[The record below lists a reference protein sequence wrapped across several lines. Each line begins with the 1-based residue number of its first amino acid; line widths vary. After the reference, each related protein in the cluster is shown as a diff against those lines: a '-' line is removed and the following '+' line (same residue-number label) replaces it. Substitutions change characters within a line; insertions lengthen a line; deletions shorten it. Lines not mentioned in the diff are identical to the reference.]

1 MTAGWLRIIEA
12 IFPETSFINAVR
24 PHAVCGEVSGAYEKT
39 TACIQRVWA
48 EVLPRRSF
56 AGNFNLEYVVAG
68 GVDDRPG
75 RHNNYFVYYH
85 WHTGGWGGKYGAD
98 GRDCG
103 AAIFGLGI
111 LSAAFLISTGAE
123 AAQHDIPAALSVA
136 VVAFIA
142 VLPEYAVDL
151 LLAWEAGK
159 GIPGKDELA
168 LANMTGANRLLLGVG
183 WAMVI
188 FLFAWKAG
196 GPRQLATTAMRSAW
210 RFLQR
215 RPADPAEPLLSLPG
229 GIGLDIGILA
239 VATLYSFIIV
249 AKGRVAIEDTIVL
262 GLLFFWYVL
271 RLTRSPIEEPELEGP
286 AATIGNLPTATRRVV
301 VISLIAYSALV
312 IAISAEPFVHG
323 LEQIGRDVGIG
334 EFFVIQWIA
343 PLASES
349 PEFFAALYLVWR
361 GSAGLG
367 VNMLISSKVNQ
378 WTLLIGSLPLAY
390 IAAGGAVSGLISSDI
405 QRAEVFITA
414 AQSAFGV
421 MLIIDRRL
429 TARAGFALLGLFLAQ
444 LIMQFFFQDNNTPRI
459 VFGVIYLTLA
469 ALMMSQYWRSIV
481 PTLREAFRSPASA
494 AMHHAHGDDAAT
506 APRSESRND

>member
-1 MTAGWLRIIEA
+1 MRLRSSWTLILA
-12 IFPETSFINAVR
+12 AASLGLPALIFRFGGFDPGTQL
-24 PHAVCGEVSGAYEKT
+24 EV
-39 TACIQRVWA
+39 
-48 EVLPRRSF
+48 
-56 AGNFNLEYVVAG
+56 
-68 GVDDRPG
+68 
-75 RHNNYFVYYH
+75 
-85 WHTGGWGGKYGAD
+85 
-98 GRDCG
+98 
-103 AAIFGLGI
+103 AIFGLGI

-136 VVAFIA
+136 VIAFIA

-183 WAMVI
+183 WATVI

-196 GPRQLATTAMRSAW
+196 GPRRMVTTAARSTW
-210 RFLQR
+210 RSLFR
-215 RPADPAEPLLSLPG
+215 RPPDPQEPLLNLPG

-239 VATLYSFIIV
+239 IATLYSFIIV
-249 AKGRVAIEDTIVL
+249 AKGRIAIEDTIIL
-262 GLLFFWYVL
+262 GLLFLWYVI
-271 RLTRSPIEEPELEGP
+271 RLTRSPVEEPELEGP
-286 AATIGNLPTATRRVV
+286 AATIGELPTVRRRAVV
-301 VISLIAYSALV
+301 LFLIAYSALV
-312 IAISAEPFVHG
+312 IGLSAEPFVHG
-323 LEQIGRDVGIG
+323 LEQVGRDIGIG

-349 PEFFAALYLVWR
+349 PEFLAALYLVWR

-378 WTLLIGSLPLAY
+378 WTLLIGSIPVAY
-390 IAAGGAVSGLISSDI
+390 MAAGGSISGLISSDL
-405 QRAEVFITA
+405 QQAEVFITA

-444 LIMQFFFQDNNTPRI
+444 LLTQFFFQENNTPRI
-459 VFGVIYLTLA
+459 IFGVVYLALT
-469 ALMMSQYWRSIV
+469 ALMVTQHWRIIPPV
-481 PTLREAFRSPASA
+481 LREAFRFREESAGEPQAAGASTA
-494 AMHHAHGDDAAT
+494 DDH
-506 APRSESRND
+506 RN

>member
-1 MTAGWLRIIEA
+1 MI
-12 IFPETSFINAVR
+12 V
-24 PHAVCGEVSGAYEKT
+24 
-39 TACIQRVWA
+39 
-48 EVLPRRSF
+48 
-56 AGNFNLEYVVAG
+56 
-68 GVDDRPG
+68 
-75 RHNNYFVYYH
+75 
-85 WHTGGWGGKYGAD
+85 
-98 GRDCG
+98 
-103 AAIFGLGI
+103 FGIGI

-136 VVAFIA
+136 LVAFIA

-188 FLFAWKAG
+188 VLFAWKSD
-196 GPRQLATTAMRSAW
+196 GPRHLLASAARNSW
-210 RFLQR
+210 RFLRR
-215 RPADPAEPLLSLPG
+215 RPDDPSEPLLTLPG

-249 AKGRVAIEDTIVL
+249 AKGRVAIEDTIIL
-262 GLLFFWYVL
+262 GLLFLWYVI
-271 RLTRSPIEEPELEGP
+271 RLTRSPVEEPELEGP
-286 AATIGNLPTATRRVV
+286 AATIGNLPVARRRVV
-301 VISLIAYSALV
+301 VVFLIAYSAAV
-312 IAISAEPFVHG
+312 IAMSAEPFVHG
-323 LEQIGRDVGIG
+323 LEQVGRDVGIG

-349 PEFFAALYLVWR
+349 PEFLAALYLVWR

-378 WTLLIGSLPLAY
+378 WTLLIGSVPIAY
-390 IAAGGAVSGLISSDI
+390 IAAGGALSGIASSDI

-429 TARAGFALLGLFLAQ
+429 TARAGLALLSIFLAQ
-444 LIMQFFFQDNNTPRI
+444 LLTQFFLQDDNTPRI
-459 VFGVIYLTLA
+459 VFGLIYLVLT
-469 ALMMSQYWRSIV
+469 ALMMTRYWPSII
-481 PTLREAFRSPASA
+481 PTLGEAFRSPSA
-494 AMHHAHGDDAAT
+494 AAERQHSSNEG
-506 APRSESRND
+506 

>member
-1 MTAGWLRIIEA
+1 MHLRSSW
-12 IFPETSFINAVR
+12 TLLV
-24 PHAVCGEVSGAYEKT
+24 GAALIGLPALIARLGGIHMGTE
-39 TACIQRVWA
+39 A
-48 EVLPRRSF
+48 EVAVF
-56 AGNFNLEYVVAG
+56 
-68 GVDDRPG
+68 GV
-75 RHNNYFVYYH
+75 
-85 WHTGGWGGKYGAD
+85 
-98 GRDCG
+98 
-103 AAIFGLGI
+103 GI

-188 FLFAWKAG
+188 FLFAWKAN
-196 GPRQLATTAMRSAW
+196 GPRHLVVTALRSSW
-210 RFLQR
+210 RFLSRQ
-215 RPADPAEPLLSLPG
+215 PEDPDEPLLTLPG

-239 VATLYSFIIV
+239 VATLYSFVIV
-249 AKGRVAIEDTIVL
+249 VKGRIAIEDTILL
-262 GLLFFWYVL
+262 GLLFLWYVI
-271 RLTRSPIEEPELEGP
+271 RLTRSPVEEPELEGP
-286 AATIGNLPTATRRVV
+286 AAAIGRLPAAQRRLVV
-301 VISLIAYSALV
+301 VLVIGYSALV
-312 IAISAEPFVHG
+312 IAMSAEPFVHG
-323 LEQIGRDVGIG
+323 LEAIGRDIGIG

-349 PEFFAALYLVWR
+349 PEFLAALYLVWR

-378 WTLLIGSLPLAY
+378 WTLLIASVPIAY
-390 IAAGGAVSGLISSDI
+390 IAAGGAISGIGSSDV

-421 MLIIDRRL
+421 MLIIDKRL
-429 TARAGFALLGLFLAQ
+429 TARAGFALLGIFLAQ
-444 LIMQFFFQDNNTPRI
+444 LVTQFFFQEDNTPRI
-459 VFGVIYLTLA
+459 VFGIIYLGIT
-469 ALMMSQYWRSIV
+469 ALMLTRYWRSLIS
-481 PTLREAFRSPASA
+481 TLREALRASA
-494 AMHHAHGDDAAT
+494 PEPSSDCETAA
-506 APRSESRND
+506 SESR

>member
-1 MTAGWLRIIEA
+1 MTLRSSWTLLI
-12 IFPETSFINAVR
+12 
-24 PHAVCGEVSGAYEKT
+24 
-39 TACIQRVWA
+39 
-48 EVLPRRSF
+48 
-56 AGNFNLEYVVAG
+56 
-68 GVDDRPG
+68 
-75 RHNNYFVYYH
+75 
-85 WHTGGWGGKYGAD
+85 
-98 GRDCG
+98 G
-103 AAIFGLGI
+103 AALFGVPALIFRFGGIHVSTELEVTIFGLGI

-136 VVAFIA
+136 LVAFIA

-183 WAMVI
+183 WATVI
-188 FLFAWKAG
+188 FLFAWKRG
-196 GPRQLATTAMRSAW
+196 GPRKIARLAARNSW
-210 RFLQR
+210 RYLR
-215 RPADPAEPLLSLPG
+215 RQDPDPDEPVLTLPG

-239 VATLYSFIIV
+239 VATIYSFIIV
-249 AKGRVAIEDTIVL
+249 AKGRLAFEDTIVL
-262 GLLFFWYVL
+262 GILFFWYVL
-271 RLTRSPIEEPELEGP
+271 RLTRSPVEEPELEGP
-286 AATIGNLPTATRRVV
+286 AARVGSLPTGARRFA
-301 VISLIAYSALV
+301 VIFLIGYSALV

-323 LEQIGRDVGIG
+323 LEQVGRDIGIG

-349 PEFFAALYLVWR
+349 PEFLAALYLVWR

-378 WTLLIGSLPLAY
+378 WTLLIASIPIAY
-390 IAAGGAVSGLISSDI
+390 MAAGGGISGIASSDV

-444 LIMQFFFQDNNTPRI
+444 LITQFFFQENNAPRI
-459 VFGVIYLTLA
+459 IFGVIYLAIT
-469 ALMMSQYWRSIV
+469 ALMVTQHWRSIM
-481 PTLREAFRSPASA
+481 PTLREAFRSPGA
-494 AMHHAHGDDAAT
+494 AAALHAESERA
-506 APRSESRND
+506 SESRPE